1 MYAREASCHQARA
14 GTKLCKPLKPRPLR
28 ANMLRSARLRKLAGA
43 AVVGGAGAAML
54 FSPAAQCE
62 AEQRKGKG
70 PLQRRASVSD
80 SINVVRAD
88 MSLAGA
94 KSLYG

>member
-1 MYAREASCHQARA
+1 MCARSVVIRRARD
-14 GTKLCKPLKPRPLR
+14 TKLCKPLKPRPLR

-94 KSLYG
+94 KSLCG

>member
-1 MYAREASCHQARA
+1 MCRHRARA

-62 AEQRKGKG
+62 AEKRMGKG

-94 KSLYG
+94 KPLYG